1 MAAPGT
7 QSPSSEKPD
16 PTLPEGAKQLTQAEQ
31 RPDSSGNT
39 KEAPGEGNTAGITSE
54 TLKVAQDSAKN
65 VEAESR
71 AEVETGT
78 KSEAKTG

>member
-31 RPDSSGNT
+31 RPDSKGNT
-39 KEAPGEGNTAGITSE
+39 SAAPGEGNTAGVTADAI
-54 TLKVAQDSAKN
+54 KVAQESAKN
-65 VEAESR
+65 VEGESR
-71 AEVETGT
+71 HEVETGT